1 MPPVARP
8 ASSSCRKSD
17 SALLPRLLAQLGQ
30 RLDDLL
36 LAVDYLGQEADAV
49 DVAVRVPGGL
59 HQDAR
64 LLLGRDGEAVQRLR
78 QQLAVE
84 FSDLLGRVLDRVHA
98 GVALD

>member
-8 ASSSCRKSD
+8 ASSSCRTSD
-17 SALLPRLLAQLGQ
+17 RGLLAQLGQ

-36 LAVDYLGQEADAV
+36 LAVDDLGQEADAV
-49 DVAVRVPGGL
+49 NVAVRIPGGL

-78 QQLAVE
+78 QQLAIE
-84 FSDLLGRVLDRVHA
+84 LAELLGRMLDRVYA
-98 GVALD
+98 DVALDA